1 MAWVFSFEEDMGAG
15 AFTYD
20 DSYWPLLLLRLEG
33 KLSDQEFEKFFAHGH
48 ATLGRRE
55 QYVSV
60 FDLSRTVLPSGEQRQ
75 KQILWMREHEPLLR
89 DYLLG
94 TAFVVSSPFLRVTLS
109 LLFHVAP
116 TPAPHVVVSTMD
128 EGVAWA
134 VARLSQS
141 GFSAQAEHIRLR
153 YVPRR

>member
-1 MAWVFSFEEDMGAG
+1 MFGEFTQGLDSHCTGHGVGVLLQEDMGAG

-33 KLSDQEFEKFFAHGH
+33 HLSDQEFEKFFAHGH
-48 ATLGRRE
+48 ATLERRE

-75 KQILWMREHEPLLR
+75 KQTQWMREHEPFLR
-89 DYLLG
+89 EYLLG
-94 TAFVVSSPFLRVTLS
+94 TAFVVSTV
-109 LLFHVAP
+109 
-116 TPAPHVVVSTMD
+116 D

-134 VARLSQS
+134 VARLKQS
-141 GFSAQAEHIRLR
+141 GLSTQAEHIRHR
-153 YVPRR
+153 YFPRR